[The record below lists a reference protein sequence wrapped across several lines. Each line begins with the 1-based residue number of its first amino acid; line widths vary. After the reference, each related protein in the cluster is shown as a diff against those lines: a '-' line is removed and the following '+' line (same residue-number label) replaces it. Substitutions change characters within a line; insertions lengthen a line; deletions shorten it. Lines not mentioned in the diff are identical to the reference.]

1 MEDKIINNEDKQV
14 SVEKTYTPDYI
25 NNDNPE
31 NMKKIIKQL
40 QEKKKEEEALNNGK

>member
-1 MEDKIINNEDKQV
+1 MKKEIINSGIKQV
-14 SVEKTYTPDYI
+14 SAEQISTPDYI
-25 NNDNPE
+25 NHKNPE